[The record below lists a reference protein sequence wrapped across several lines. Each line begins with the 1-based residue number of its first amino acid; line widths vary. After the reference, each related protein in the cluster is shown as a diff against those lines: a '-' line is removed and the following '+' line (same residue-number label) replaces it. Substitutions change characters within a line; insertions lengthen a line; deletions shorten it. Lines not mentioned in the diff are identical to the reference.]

1 MEKADVQVIESV
13 TLSFLRERSLFIGR
27 GMSKKWRDL
36 KFSPLQ
42 KGEVLSCYCYGG
54 GS

>member
-27 GMSKKWRDL
+27 GTSRKMEGPKILATAKTR
-36 KFSPLQ
+36 
-42 KGEVLSCYCYGG
+42 GHGG